1 MPRGWHELDEDELRE
16 LEEMK
21 DEVPRG
27 WQPSPETIRA
37 IEGEPIQ
44 SPQDYTVV
52 GDAGE
57 REKLAEG
64 LQRLETSDI
73 GQLAAKTIRE
83 HGTTI
88 RFDPME
94 QGAIAQFD
102 SATNE
107 ITVNEGL
114 KDASPN
120 VLAAHLAH
128 EGTHVQWNQP
138 DSIEQEHHAFKTQAE
153 VWNQVKGDETDNQC
167 DRVTEMIAKG
177 EKEAKEMI
185 RRLYPDLPEYWQ

>member
-1 MPRGWHELDEDELRE
+1 MLRDWHELDEDELRE
-16 LEEMK
+16 LEEA
-21 DEVPRG
+21 EGEIPRG
-27 WQPSPETIRA
+27 WQPGPETVRA
-37 IEGEPIQ
+37 IEGGPVG
-44 SPQDYTVV
+44 PLQDYAVV

-57 REKLAEG
+57 KGKLVES

-73 GQLAAKTIRE
+73 GQLTAKTIRE
-83 HGTTI
+83 HGTAI

-102 SATNE
+102 SETNE

-138 DSIEQEHHAFKTQAE
+138 DSIDQEYHAFKAQAE
-153 VWNQVKGDETDNQC
+153 VWNQLKVDETDRQC
-167 DRVTEMIAKG
+167 DWVAGMIVRG
-177 EKEAKEMI
+177 EKEAKEAI
-185 RRLYPDLPEYWQ
+185 RRLYPDLPEYWR